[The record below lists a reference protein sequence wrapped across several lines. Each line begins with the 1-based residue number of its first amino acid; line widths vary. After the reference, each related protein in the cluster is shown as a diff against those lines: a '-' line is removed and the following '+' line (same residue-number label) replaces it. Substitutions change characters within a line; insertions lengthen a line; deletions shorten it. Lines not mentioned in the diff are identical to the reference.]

1 MEVKNMANIWFNA
14 FLEKYRFT
22 TAKGVLS
29 TEDLF
34 DLKMKDLDKLYQ
46 DLSMSIDE
54 LKGNSLFDNE
64 ENVEKMNAI
73 KALTDK
79 KNIVE
84 AIFNYHK
91 AQQEAAQKLAKT
103 KAMKDELNEV
113 IAQKQKDELASMDI
127 EQLKE
132 IRDSL

>member
-1 MEVKNMANIWFNA
+1 MANIWFNA

-34 DLKMKDLDKLYQ
+34 DLKMEDLDKLYQ

-91 AQQEAAQKLAKT
+91 AQQEAAKKLAKT

>member
-1 MEVKNMANIWFNA
+1 MNIWFNA
-14 FLEKYRFT
+14 ILCKYRFNT
-22 TAKGVLS
+22 VKGNLS

-34 DLKMKDLDKLYQ
+34 DLDMEDLDKIYQ
-46 DLSMSIDE
+46 NLSISIDE
-54 LKGNSLFDNE
+54 LKGNSLFDDD
-64 ENVEKMNAI
+64 ENQEKINAK
-73 KALTDK
+73 KALIDK
-79 KNIVE
+79 RDIVQ

-91 AQQEAAQKLAKT
+91 ANKEAAEKAAKN

-127 EQLKE
+127 KRLKQ

>member
-1 MEVKNMANIWFNA
+1 MANIWFNA

-46 DLSMSIDE
+46 DLSISIDE

-73 KALTDK
+73 KALTNK

>member
-34 DLKMKDLDKLYQ
+34 DLKIKDLDKLYQ

>member
-1 MEVKNMANIWFNA
+1 M
-14 FLEKYRFT
+14 
-22 TAKGVLS
+22 
-29 TEDLF
+29 
-34 DLKMKDLDKLYQ
+34 
-46 DLSMSIDE
+46 MSIDE

>member
-1 MEVKNMANIWFNA
+1 MANIWFNA

>member
-1 MEVKNMANIWFNA
+1 MVNIWFNA
-14 FLEKYRFT
+14 ILGKYRFST
-22 TAKGVLS
+22 SKGVLS

-34 DLKMKDLDKLYQ
+34 DLKMEDLDKLYQ

-54 LKGNSLFDNE
+54 LKGNSLFNNE

-79 KNIVE
+79 KDIVE

-91 AQQEAAQKLAKT
+91 AQQEATKKLAKT

-127 EQLKE
+127 EQLKQ

>member
-1 MEVKNMANIWFNA
+1 MANIWFNA

-46 DLSMSIDE
+46 DLSMNIDE

-91 AQQEAAQKLAKT
+91 AQQEAAKKLAKT

>member
-91 AQQEAAQKLAKT
+91 AQQEAVQKLAKT

>member
-1 MEVKNMANIWFNA
+1 MVNIWFNA
-14 FLEKYRFT
+14 ALEKYRFST
-22 TAKGVLS
+22 SRGNLA

-34 DLKMKDLDKLYQ
+34 DLKMSDLDKLYQ
-46 DLSMSIDE
+46 DLSAEIDD
-54 LKGNSLFDNE
+54 LKGNSLFDDE
-64 ENVEKMNAI
+64 ENVEKVNTI

-79 KNIVE
+79 RHIVE
-84 AIFNYHK
+84 AVFNYHK
-91 AQQEAAQKLAKT
+91 AIQESNKKAAKT
-103 KAMKDELNEV
+103 IAMKDELNEV

>member
-46 DLSMSIDE
+46 DLSISIDE

-73 KALTDK
+73 KALTNK